1 MYGGRT
7 RAADADWPAIPSI
20 RTCGGPS
27 GRWTPRCAEGCEDL
41 RAPRSVGAGRQR
53 GDPLRLC
60 AAEVLVRAAL
70 PQRRRHSPRHY
81 ARLGARQRPA
91 RGLRAAPHLL
101 PPPPR
106 AKALIRPLRR
116 RARRRCRAAPCAP
129 STIAR
134 AVFSVG
140 EPSREATVSPTLRP
154 HAREPQPARRRGR
167 GPRRLTSVARQRA
180 LRGRVR
186 ALGPC

>member
-20 RTCGGPS
+20 RTCGGPP
-27 GRWTPRCAEGCEDL
+27 GRWTPRCAESCEDL
-41 RAPRSVGAGRQR
+41 RAPRSVGSGRQR

-91 RGLRAAPHLL
+91 RGLRAAPYLL

-106 AKALIRPLRR
+106 AKATRPPSRCGARSAVGRLR
-116 RARRRCRAAPCAP
+116 APIPAP
-129 STIAR
+129 SR

-154 HAREPQPARRRGR
+154 HAREPQPARPRGR
-167 GPRRLTSVARQRA
+167 GPRRLMSVARQRV